1 MKHKL
6 LTTILLSIYTLTL
19 NAAQVGISI
28 SPGGQIEEIIS
39 YSSIEESITVPVDQ
53 GLQIIPILV
62 TAETEPED
70 PEILKFSDLEPVD
83 INIKGSSLSSAI
95 KLCANACDMNYIAPP
110 EGDTFNES
118 VSLDVRSNPY
128 MVLKLLCETY
138 HIGLEHKN
146 SIWQFYKINLN
157 ELIQRTYKIRYNT
170 QEHFKI
176 KSPSINASINKS
188 NASAFAQDGDAG
200 SQDVFTSKT
209 DLIVEELQKYL
220 DLPTTGMTA
229 SDGNSVDNPSQANIK
244 SSNSPKG
251 SVIFNSDNNELIVV
265 ATRQQQSYIKKY
277 LESVDRPQQLIKIDA
292 LLVETNR
299 NPQKDLGVDWSGVSG
314 TTLNATNIST
324 DAINLNKSI
333 SGVIWPFT
341 TLSASD
347 MSLTLNFIESDSES
361 SITQDPK
368 VVTTNNREV
377 SLKSVI
383 QQPIE
388 SGSSVD
394 TTLATRS
401 NVSSID
407 YIEIGTIIN
416 IHPKIV
422 DDYMGAEG
430 DKAVQL
436 NVSLVVSS
444 EIGKQVI
451 DKKQFPVISSRTYN
465 YTVIVPTGRTLA
477 IGGLSESQETNIEKK
492 IPLLGDLPIIGAVFR
507 NKSEIKKKRNLVA
520 FITPTILG

>member
-1 MKHKL
+1 
-6 LTTILLSIYTLTL
+6 
-19 NAAQVGISI
+19 
-28 SPGGQIEEIIS
+28 
-39 YSSIEESITVPVDQ
+39 
-53 GLQIIPILV
+53 
-62 TAETEPED
+62 
-70 PEILKFSDLEPVD
+70 
-83 INIKGSSLSSAI
+83 
-95 KLCANACDMNYIAPP
+95 
-110 EGDTFNES
+110 
-118 VSLDVRSNPY
+118 
-128 MVLKLLCETY
+128 
-138 HIGLEHKN
+138 
-146 SIWQFYKINLN
+146 
-157 ELIQRTYKIRYNT
+157 
-170 QEHFKI
+170 
-176 KSPSINASINKS
+176 
-188 NASAFAQDGDAG
+188 
-200 SQDVFTSKT
+200 
-209 DLIVEELQKYL
+209 
-220 DLPTTGMTA
+220 
-229 SDGNSVDNPSQANIK
+229 
-244 SSNSPKG
+244 
-251 SVIFNSDNNELIVV
+251 
-265 ATRQQQSYIKKY
+265 
-277 LESVDRPQQLIKIDA
+277 
-292 LLVETNR
+292 
-299 NPQKDLGVDWSGVSG
+299 
-314 TTLNATNIST
+314 
-324 DAINLNKSI
+324 
-333 SGVIWPFT
+333 
-341 TLSASD
+341 

-394 TTLATRS
+394 TTIASRS

-422 DDYMGAEG
+422 DDYMGAAG

-451 DKKQFPVISSRTYN
+451 DRKEFPVISSRTYN

-492 IPLLGDLPIIGAVFR
+492 IPLLGDLPIIGAAFR

>member
-1 MKHKL
+1 MIHNIL
-6 LTTILLSIYTLTL
+6 IVTILSISLTL

-28 SPGGQIEEIIS
+28 SPGGQVEEIIN
-39 YSSIEESITVPVDQ
+39 YSSVEESITVPVDTGFQ
-53 GLQIIPILV
+53 VIPILV
-62 TAETEPED
+62 NSEAKPED
-70 PEILKFSDLEPVD
+70 PEILRFSELDAVD
-83 INIKGSSLSSAI
+83 INIKGASLSSAI

-110 EGDTFNES
+110 EDEAFNEP

-138 HIGLEHKN
+138 HIGIEHRN

-157 ELIQRTYKIRYNT
+157 ELVQRTYKIKYNT

-188 NASAFAQDGDAG
+188 NASAF
-200 SQDVFTSKT
+200 SQGANTDSQEVFTAKT
-209 DLIVEELQKYL
+209 DRIVEEIQKYL
-220 DLPTTGMTA
+220 DLPTTGVSA
-229 SDGNSVDNPSQANIK
+229 SDGLNIDNPSQANLK
-244 SSNSPKG
+244 SSSAPRG

-292 LLVETNR
+292 LLVETSR
-299 NPQKDLGVDWSGVSG
+299 NPQKELGIDWSGVSG
-314 TTLNATNIST
+314 TTLNATNITT
-324 DAINLNKSI
+324 DPINLNDSV

-388 SGSSVD
+388 SGSSID
-394 TTLATRS
+394 TTIATRS

-416 IHPKIV
+416 IHPKII
-422 DDYMGAEG
+422 DDYMGNE
-430 DKAVQL
+430 DEKAVQL

-451 DKKQFPVISSRTYN
+451 NRKEFPVISSRTYN

-492 IPLLGDLPIIGAVFR
+492 IPLLGDLPIIGAAFR

>member
-1 MKHKL
+1 MRYN
-6 LTTILLSIYTLTL
+6 ILIIITLSITLTL
-19 NAAQVGISI
+19 NATQVGVSI
-28 SPGGQIEEIIS
+28 SPGGQIEEIINYTS
-39 YSSIEESITVPVDQ
+39 VEESITVPGDE
-53 GLQIIPILV
+53 GLQIIPIV
-62 TAETEPED
+62 VNSKIEPED
-70 PEILKFSDLEPVD
+70 PEILKFSELEAVD
-83 INIKGSSLSSAI
+83 INIKGASLASAI

-110 EGDTFNES
+110 ESEIFDAP

-146 SIWQFYKINLN
+146 GIWQFYKINLN
-157 ELIQRTYKIRYNT
+157 ELVQRTYKIKYNT
-170 QEHFKI
+170 QEQFKI
-176 KSPSINASINKS
+176 KSPSINASINRS
-188 NASAFAQDGDAG
+188 NASAFSQSANTDN
-200 SQDVFTSKT
+200 QDVFTTKT
-209 DLIVEELQKYL
+209 AQIVEEIQKYL
-220 DLPTTGMTA
+220 NLPTTGISA
-229 SDGNSVDNPSQANIK
+229 SDGTYVDNPSQANIK
-244 SSNSPKG
+244 SSSAPKG
-251 SVIFNSDNNELIVV
+251 SVVFNSDNNELIVV

-277 LESVDRPQQLIKIDA
+277 LESVDKPQQLIKIDA
-292 LLVETNR
+292 LLVETSR
-299 NPQKDLGVDWSGVSG
+299 NPQKDLGIDWSGVSG
-314 TTLNATNIST
+314 TTLNATNITT
-324 DAINLNKSI
+324 DPINLNDSI

-394 TTLATRS
+394 TTIATRS

-416 IHPKIV
+416 IHPKII
-422 DDYMGAEG
+422 DDYMSSEG
-430 DKAVQL
+430 EKAVQL

-451 DKKQFPVISSRTYN
+451 DRKQFPVISSRTYN

-492 IPLLGDLPIIGAVFR
+492 IPILGDVPIIGAVFR
-507 NKSEIKKKRNLVA
+507 NKSEVKKKRNLVA